1 MTMILITIEF
11 IISRYVEINLKSR
24 GDVRQSMASHV
35 ILLFTSQDNCPWVA
49 NRNQYDFD
57 KDGLGNL
64 CDNCPS
70 LKNPSQEDFDD
81 DGEGDKCDKDG
92 DGDGKS
98 GV

>member
-1 MTMILITIEF
+1 M
-11 IISRYVEINLKSR
+11 
-24 GDVRQSMASHV
+24 
-35 ILLFTSQDNCPWVA
+35 A

-70 LKNPSQEDFDD
+70 VKNPSQEDFDD

-92 DGDGKS
+92 DGDGKNYVCLLFICAIH
-98 GV
+98 GYNKWVHIITQHR